1 MVNRSAQG
9 RAFESLSAAILFA
22 GCRTRGGRDGA
33 WIDVRVGGSGGSFHA
48 LNCPAGEA
56 LYRVDARSGNA
67 IDSLEGC
74 CRRFPPQEV
83 DPNAPVFDEAPAQ
96 GSTVTLSAT
105 TGGEIVLRAQG
116 ITAPVVM
123 DLHAMSNC
131 ASRFALVAA
140 ISASRTGTAMSSRP
154 PPPRDAARDDV
165 DLASSA
171 RQRAHPRQPAQRG
184 AGGPGDARCAGR
196 RGAYDPA
203 HVHGL
208 SAIGARHRPARG
220 VKAPRRASRSAGE
233 SPRTPKRR
241 TPPG

>member
-154 PPPRDAARDDV
+154 PPPATLPGTTSISRVLRVSGPIPVNPLSEAPAVPVTLAARDAAGRTT
-165 DLASSA
+165 
-171 RQRAHPRQPAQRG
+171 QRTFMVYLR
-184 AGGPGDARCAGR
+184 
-196 RGAYDPA
+196 
-203 HVHGL
+203 
-208 SAIGARHRPARG
+208 
-220 VKAPRRASRSAGE
+220 
-233 SPRTPKRR
+233 
-241 TPPG
+241 